1 MIALVYIAG
10 PFSAPTRAGVE
21 LNILGATG
29 VGLTVAKLGA
39 MPVIPHANTS
49 HPAFENVQPYQF
61 WIDGTLEL
69 ARRCDAMLMVHGWE
83 RSKGAVAERELFIR
97 LGKPVFTE
105 AVDLKEW
112 LAQREHEKC
121 EREAIGL

>member
-10 PFSAPTRAGVE
+10 RFSAPTREGVE
-21 LNILGATG
+21 INILHATG

-39 MPVIPHANTS
+39 MPVIPHANTA

-69 ARRCDAMLMVHGWE
+69 ARRCDAMLMVYGWE
-83 RSKGAVAERELFIR
+83 QSKGAVAERELFLS

-105 AVDLKEW
+105 IADLKEW
-112 LAQREHEKC
+112 IAQREHEKC
-121 EREAIGL
+121 EREAVGL